1 MPCWLG
7 ARNLCLRAGGLRLWR
22 VERRGRWPSKL
33 LLLLRWLL
41 RLWRGLLLWRLP
53 SRLRRLLWLR
63 GSLDSLNRQR
73 CRGSLLKLLLLLLQ
87 QLPLLLKLCL
97 LLQPDA
103 LRLSLTLLSC
113 HQLHSHVQLS
123 LPVTPT
129 TPREPGLPWHVACQ
143 GKSRRPSLTDEGVE
157 G

>member
-1 MPCWLG
+1 MPRRLG
-7 ARNLCLRAGGLRLWR
+7 GRSRRLRAGGLRLWR
-22 VERRGRWPSKL
+22 VERRGRWPSML

-73 CRGSLLKLLLLLLQ
+73 SRGSLLKLLLLLLQ

-103 LRLSLTLLSC
+103 L
-113 HQLHSHVQLS
+113 
-123 LPVTPT
+123 
-129 TPREPGLPWHVACQ
+129 
-143 GKSRRPSLTDEGVE
+143 
-157 G
+157 